1 MEIIKLTSRQRSGT
15 GKSYTHKARVQGWV
29 PAVYYGHNR
38 SSLSI
43 EVDAKEFA
51 TLVRKRKTTHLVD
64 LGLGKSQDD
73 SIAVIKDIQRHVIKS
88 ESFIHI
94 DFQHVAMNEK
104 VTVRVPVE
112 LAGIPIGVKDS
123 HGILDHPVKTV
134 HIECFPMDIPEKVVV
149 DVTALNIGN
158 SIHVRDVVVPNITI
172 KESPDE
178 VLATVTHPTREA
190 GVEGAA
196 AEGEAAATAAAPA
209 AAGKAAPAAKAAA
222 PAKAAAAPAAK
233 AAAPAKTAAP
243 AKGKK

>member
-1 MEIIKLTSRQRSGT
+1 LEIIKLTSRQRSGT

-73 SIAVIKDIQRHVIKS
+73 SIAVIKDIQKHVIKS

-112 LAGIPIGVKDS
+112 LSGIPIGVKDS

-134 HIECFPMDIPEKVVV
+134 HIECFPMDIPEKVIV
-149 DVTALNIGN
+149 DVTTLNIGN
-158 SIHVRDVVVPNITI
+158 SIHVRDVVIPNITI

-190 GVEGAA
+190 GAEGAA

-222 PAKAAAAPAAK
+222 PAKAAAAPAAAK
-233 AAAPAKTAAP
+233 AAAP

>member
-1 MEIIKLTSRQRSGT
+1 
-15 GKSYTHKARVQGWV
+15 
-29 PAVYYGHNR
+29 VYYGHNR

-73 SIAVIKDIQRHVIKS
+73 SIAVIKDIQRHVLKS

-178 VLATVTHPTREA
+178 VLATVTHPTRDA
-190 GVEGAA
+190 AVEGAA
-196 AEGEAAATAAAPA
+196 VEGEAAATVAAPAAA

-233 AAAPAKTAAP
+233 AAAPAK
-243 AKGKK
+243 GKK

>member
-1 MEIIKLTSRQRSGT
+1 LEIIKLTSRQRSGT

-73 SIAVIKDIQRHVIKS
+73 SIAVIKDIQRHVLKS

-104 VTVRVPVE
+104 VTVRVPLE

-123 HGILDHPVKTV
+123 HGILDHPVKAV

-149 DVTALNIGN
+149 DVSTLNIGN

-178 VLATVTHPTREA
+178 VLATVTHPTREE
-190 GVEGAA
+190 GVEAAAA
-196 AEGEAAATAAAPA
+196 AEGEVAAAAAPA
-209 AAGKAAPAAKAAA
+209 AGKAAAPAAAAKAAA
-222 PAKAAAAPAAK
+222 PAKTAAAPAAK
-233 AAAPAKTAAP
+233 AAAPAK
-243 AKGKK
+243 GKK

>member
-51 TLVRKRKTTHLVD
+51 TLVRKRKTTNLVD

-73 SIAVIKDIQRHVIKS
+73 SIAVIKDIQRHVLKS
-88 ESFIHI
+88 ETFIHI

-104 VTVRVPVE
+104 VTVRVPLE
-112 LAGIPIGVKDS
+112 LSGIPVGVKDN
-123 HGILDHPVKTV
+123 HGILDHPIKTV
-134 HIECFPMDIPEKVVV
+134 HVECFPMDIPEKVVV
-149 DVTALNIGN
+149 DVTTLNIGN
-158 SIHVRDVVVPNITI
+158 SIHVRDVVIPSIAI

-178 VLATVTHPTREA
+178 VLATVTHPTRESS
-190 GVEGAA
+190 VEGA
-196 AEGEAAATAAAPA
+196 AEGEAAAAAPA
-209 AAGKAAPAAKAAA
+209 AAG
-222 PAKAAAAPAAK
+222 
-233 AAAPAKTAAP
+233 KTAAP

>member
-73 SIAVIKDIQRHVIKS
+73 SIAVIKDIQKHVIKS

-112 LAGIPIGVKDS
+112 LSGIPIGVKDS

-134 HIECFPMDIPEKVVV
+134 HIECFPMDIPEKVIV
-149 DVTALNIGN
+149 DVTTLNIGN
-158 SIHVRDVVVPNITI
+158 SIHVRDVVIPNITI

-190 GVEGAA
+190 GAEGAA

-222 PAKAAAAPAAK
+222 PAKAAAAPAAAK
-233 AAAPAKTAAP
+233 AAAP

>member
-1 MEIIKLTSRQRSGT
+1 LEIIKLTSRQRSGS

-73 SIAVIKDIQRHVIKS
+73 SIAVIKDIQRHVLKN

-104 VTVRVPVE
+104 VTVRVPLE
-112 LAGIPIGVKDS
+112 LTGIPIGVKDS

-134 HIECFPMDIPEKVVV
+134 HVECFPMDIPEKVVV

-196 AEGEAAATAAAPA
+196 AEGGEAAATAAATPA
-209 AAGKAAPAAKAAA
+209 AAGKAAAPAAAKAAA
-222 PAKAAAAPAAK
+222 PAKTAAAPAAK
-233 AAAPAKTAAP
+233 AAAPAK
-243 AKGKK
+243 GKK

>member
-15 GKSYTHKARVQGWV
+15 GKSYTRKARVQGWV

-38 SSLSI
+38 STLSI

-73 SIAVIKDIQRHVIKS
+73 SIAVIKDIHRHVLKS

-112 LAGIPIGVKDS
+112 LSGIPIGVKDNN
-123 HGILDHPVKTV
+123 GILDHPVKAV
-134 HIECFPMDIPEKVVV
+134 SIECFPMDIPEKIVV
-149 DVTALNIGN
+149 DVSALDIGN
-158 SIHVRDVVVPNITI
+158 SIHIRDVVVPNITI
-172 KESPDE
+172 KESADE

-190 GVEGAA
+190 SVEGAA
-196 AEGEAAATAAAPA
+196 AEGGEAAAAGPAAPAAATAAPAGKAAPA
-209 AAGKAAPAAKAAA
+209 AGKAAPAAPAAKAAA
-222 PAKAAAAPAAK
+222 PAK
-233 AAAPAKTAAP
+233 
-243 AKGKK
+243 GKK